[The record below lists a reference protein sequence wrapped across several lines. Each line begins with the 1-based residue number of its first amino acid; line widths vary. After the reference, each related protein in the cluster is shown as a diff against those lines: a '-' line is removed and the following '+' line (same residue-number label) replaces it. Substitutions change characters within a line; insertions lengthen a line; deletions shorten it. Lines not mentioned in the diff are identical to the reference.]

1 MRTITPDSELA
12 HSEASREAAVRKP
25 VPWHLMARRIIFAV
39 LIVVAA
45 LLLVAGLLAGLAS
58 LA

>member
-1 MRTITPDSELA
+1 MRTITPGFELA
-12 HSEASREAAVRKP
+12 HREASHEAATHKP
-25 VPWHLMARRIIFAV
+25 APWDVTARRIIFAV

-58 LA
+58 LT